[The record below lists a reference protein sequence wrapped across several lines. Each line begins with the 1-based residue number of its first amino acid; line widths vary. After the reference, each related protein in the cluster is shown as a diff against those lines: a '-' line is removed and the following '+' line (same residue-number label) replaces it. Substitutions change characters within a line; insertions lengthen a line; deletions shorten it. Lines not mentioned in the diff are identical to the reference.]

1 MKQQPK
7 INSIISVFFFA
18 LIMIL
23 VVFSA
28 CRKEAEPPPP
38 DPTPN
43 LALDSIVA
51 SKNNIIIYEEIYI
64 TAYARGENLK
74 YQWKTN
80 HGSMVGLDS
89 VTAKYWACYSCI
101 GHNVVECTVSNE
113 YGAITDTIVIHVT
126 LNK

>member
-1 MKQQPK
+1 MKYLQK
-7 INSIISVFFFA
+7 IKNIISVIFFA
-18 LIMIL
+18 LIMSAI
-23 VVFSA
+23 VFTA
-28 CRKEAEPPPP
+28 CQKEPESPPT

-51 SKNNIIIYEEIYI
+51 SKNNIIIYEEIFI
-64 TAYARGENLK
+64 TAFARGQNLT
-74 YQWKTN
+74 YRWKTN

-89 VTAKYWACYSCI
+89 VTAKYWACYACI
-101 GHNVVECTVSNE
+101 GDNVVECTVSNE

>member
-1 MKQQPK
+1 MKQRPK
-7 INSIISVFFFA
+7 IKSLISVFFFA
-18 LIMIL
+18 LTML
-23 VVFSA
+23 TVVFTA
-28 CRKEAEPPPP
+28 CQKEDEPPPP

-51 SKNNIIIYEEIYI
+51 SKNNIIIYEEIYL
-64 TAYARGENLK
+64 TAYARGENLT

>member
-1 MKQQPK
+1 MKPHPIIK
-7 INSIISVFFFA
+7 NFISVFLFV
-18 LIMIL
+18 LIMFS
-23 VVFSA
+23 VVFSS
-28 CRKEAEPPPP
+28 CQKEAGPPPP

-51 SKNNIIIYEEIYI
+51 SKYNIIIYEEILI
-64 TAYARGENLK
+64 TVYAQGQNLN

-101 GHNVVECTVSNE
+101 GDNIVECTVSNE
-113 YGAITDTIVIHVT
+113 YGAITDTIVVHVT
-126 LNK
+126 LTK

>member
-1 MKQQPK
+1 MKPRPK
-7 INSIISVFFFA
+7 IKSINSVFFFA
-18 LIMIL
+18 LIMLSIA
-23 VVFSA
+23 VSA
-28 CRKEAEPPPP
+28 CRKEDELPPP

-51 SKNNIIIYEEIYI
+51 SKTNIIIYEEILI
-64 TAYARGENLK
+64 TAYARGQNLT

-101 GHNVVECTVSNE
+101 GDNVVECTVSND

>member
-1 MKQQPK
+1 MKQHPK
-7 INSIISVFFFA
+7 IKSIISVFFFA
-18 LIMIL
+18 LIL
-23 VVFSA
+23 LSVVFTA
-28 CRKEAEPPPP
+28 CQKEAEPPPP

-51 SKNNIIIYEEIYI
+51 TKTNIIIYEEILI
-64 TAYARGENLK
+64 TAYARGQNLT

-89 VTAKYWACYSCI
+89 VTAKYWACYACI
-101 GHNVVECTVSNE
+101 GDNVVECTVSNE
-113 YGAITDTIVIHVT
+113 FSAISDTIVIHVT